1 MIGELTLSNVPDE
14 YPGDPND
21 PYAGLTC
28 NLEVTGMD
36 LPKVAAALVAPMTNG
51 YCSLRAEVIGDN
63 KQFAELTFTD
73 HQLNQFLDAY
83 YRTMPQEDAQLAIQD
98 LLRRQEQAGD

>member
-1 MIGELTLSNVPDE
+1 MSNIPDE

-28 NLEVTGMD
+28 SLEVTGMG
-36 LPKVAAALVAPMTNG
+36 LPKVSAVLVTTMTNG
-51 YCSLRAEVIGDN
+51 YCSLRAEVIGDD
-63 KQFAELTFTD
+63 KQFANLTFTD

-83 YRTMPQEDAQLAIQD
+83 YRGMSQEDARLAIRH
-98 LLRRQEQAGD
+98 LLRRCEQG

>member
-1 MIGELTLSNVPDE
+1 MSSVPDE
-14 YPGDPND
+14 YLGDPND

-36 LPKVAAALVAPMTNG
+36 LPKVATVLVAPMVNG
-51 YCSLRAEVIGDN
+51 YCSLRAEVIGDR
-63 KQFAELTFTD
+63 KQFVSLTFTD

-83 YRTMPQEDAQLAIQD
+83 YRTMPQEDARLAIRD
-98 LLRRQEQAGD
+98 LLRRREQADD